1 MEQYNKILH
10 NLNAKITKNYSG
22 NADTEYNGQKSFFDK
37 KCVKFS
43 KKTKEI

>member
-22 NADTEYNGQKSFFDK
+22 NADTEYNGQKSFFE
-37 KCVKFS
+37 CVKFS
-43 KKTKEI
+43 KKTQEI